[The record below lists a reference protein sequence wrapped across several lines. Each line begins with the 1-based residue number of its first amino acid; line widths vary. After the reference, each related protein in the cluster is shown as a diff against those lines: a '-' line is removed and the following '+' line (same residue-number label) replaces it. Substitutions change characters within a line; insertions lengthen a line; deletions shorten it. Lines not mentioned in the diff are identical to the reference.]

1 MSLYNRMSRGHTFN
15 YIIEKFVK
23 KMDCQQAII
32 FEILSRHD
40 YSIYN
45 KFEYVDKCMKNVF
58 FYIAV
63 IFTLA
68 CLAGFVFVCSNIVRI
83 F

>member
-58 FYIAV
+58 
-63 IFTLA
+63 LMNK
-68 CLAGFVFVCSNIVRI
+68 FVLNL
-83 F
+83 